1 MLHTYSEMKHI
12 FFRMR
17 KNLNKKKK
25 TKPKDKIF
33 FAISSLSC
41 RNNTMVLWLIQH
53 CEHSWRGYLY
63 NPTHHGNHEEWLKSI
78 CSIFGNLTGF
88 CKSCASCEGGIARY
102 ARHCMPPVY
111 LLFIAA
117 TVQFVKLT
125 AACHCR
131 FQLSSAG
138 LQRFYQIHWSSKL
151 SVTSHS
157 FCKILFYDL

>member
-1 MLHTYSEMKHI
+1 MPQIWSI
-12 FFRMR
+12 FFPKVKIHKQK
-17 KNLNKKKK
+17 KNKAKRWEKVS
-25 TKPKDKIF
+25 
-33 FAISSLSC
+33 AISSLSY

-53 CEHSWRGYLY
+53 CEHSWRGYRY

-88 CKSCASCEGGIARY
+88 SKSCASCEGGIARY

-111 LLFIAA
+111 LLFIAT

-131 FQLSSAG
+131 FQFKCRITKSIPDPLI
-138 LQRFYQIHWSSKL
+138 LEI
-151 SVTSHS
+151 VSHTTFLP
-157 FCKILFYDL
+157 FCKILFYYL